1 MIAQIIREYISQ
13 NRRLTIPGLGT
24 ILSTGEGAEPLFVEF
39 ASSDDDLLRM
49 LLIERGVVE
58 IEAIAMIEDYVAQ
71 AHRTLDDGGVFEI
84 EGLGE
89 LVRSEEGAILFASM
103 AEYVDMSG
111 SEVKESEELEMEY
124 EEDEVEYEEEE
135 AEYEEEEYEED
146 EYEEE
151 ESPKREKNIP
161 DLLMIISVIAII
173 FAILVVIYSQFVSWQ
188 IGELVLPQP
197 IDDLMMKI
205 FGDGL
210 SGIENVEVE

>member
-135 AEYEEEEYEED
+135 YEED

>member
-1 MIAQIIREYISQ
+1 MIAQIIREYILQ

-39 ASSDDDLLRM
+39 ASGDDDLLRM
-49 LLIERGVVE
+49 LLVERGVVE

-103 AEYVDMSG
+103 VEYVDMSG
-111 SEVKESEELEMEY
+111 SEVKESEELDMEN
-124 EEDEVEYEEEE
+124 EEDEE
-135 AEYEEEEYEED
+135 AYEEEYEED
-146 EYEEE
+146 EYEYEEE
-151 ESPKREKNIP
+151 ESSKREKSTP

-173 FAILVVIYSQFVSWQ
+173 FAILVVIYSQFISWQ